1 LVAQPAQNIRLG
13 KFDASLNFGFGDRRQ
28 LQGVWE
34 QANSKCVSFILS
46 TRLLARSLTW
56 CAAG

>member
-46 TRLLARSLTW
+46 TR
-56 CAAG
+56 